1 MRMRRL
7 CTSLHYRSY
16 SLYTGSQEIV
26 LAVNEDSVRI
36 DAMPHTTAMATARS
50 LSAASRCALKLP
62 LIEARLRIF
71 PFADIG
77 PRRLPSLSSVAALI
91 VDSNRTRPVAAKMAL
106 LRPSETVV
114 GTV

>member
-1 MRMRRL
+1 
-7 CTSLHYRSY
+7 
-16 SLYTGSQEIV
+16 
-26 LAVNEDSVRI
+26 
-36 DAMPHTTAMATARS
+36 MPHTTAMATATS

-62 LIEARLRIF
+62 LIEARLGMF

-77 PRRLPSLSSVAALI
+77 PRLLPSPSSVAALI